1 MLHMYHRPQ
10 LTQWDALYVQY
21 GVAFYTLPKISPLQY
36 LQGLLG
42 SGIIV
47 SAYLWL
53 LVFVRPMPLMELAL
67 TVFYLVPSLYL
78 FNHLAYATEKA
89 ARERWVPPHR
99 LGTSRCTLRLLIAVV
114 GTDLSPRATSH
125 HAVLVR
131 TGLRFDS
138 GWARP
143 TSAWTSAWR
152 SRAARQRRYSRVSA
166 SAASCRCPARVSSD
180 GCGRGRCWRGCCSRW
195 QGGCPSRNLFASWI
209 SPPLWRG

>member
-1 MLHMYHRPQ
+1 MLHTYHRPR

-53 LVFVRPMPLMELAL
+53 LVFVRPMPVMELLL

-89 ARERWVPPHR
+89 ARERCVRRVACNEACGVRCMAVRQPQAR
-99 LGTSRCTLRLLIAVV
+99 GSRTAHQCPCHHLL
-114 GTDLSPRATSH
+114 S
-125 HAVLVR
+125 
-131 TGLRFDS
+131 GLRCGS
-138 GWARP
+138 VWVVP
-143 TSAWTSAWR
+143 TSTWTSIWR
-152 SRAARQRRYSRVSA
+152 NRAAPPRRCSRAS
-166 SAASCRCPARVSSD
+166 
-180 GCGRGRCWRGCCSRW
+180 G
-195 QGGCPSRNLFASWI
+195 
-209 SPPLWRG
+209 